1 MAWSDLFAGLTAE
14 ICKRRGVPVERYQ
27 EVMRRFENDIAP
39 GIELL
44 KWFVSEHA
52 DEDMGMEAT
61 VKLVRTQLIDVIDP
75 ETHKIVRIHLQM
87 QFPHVSG
94 GGEVCTREVEFP
106 LKESIPAQ

>member
-1 MAWSDLFAGLTAE
+1 
-14 ICKRRGVPVERYQ
+14 
-27 EVMRRFENDIAP
+27 MRRFENDIAP